1 MLAYKEKEKDKPI
14 KVSTNIKRRTKKVN
28 NNRILGSVLIVLAL
42 LSLLLPETQE
52 DGTAFIMMI
61 IFRFSSYIFQII
73 PFILMFNV

>member
-61 IFRFSSYIFQII
+61 ILGSASIFSK
-73 PFILMFNV
+73 

>member
-1 MLAYKEKEKDKPI
+1 MLAYKEKGKDKPI

-61 IFRFSSYIFQII
+61 ILGSVAIFSR
-73 PFILMFNV
+73 